1 MCASESSG
9 AVEMEEGVVEV
20 QKLHPEVL
28 QTLSLFGMSGAVE
41 NGTAMFA
48 SHFEMV
54 TEGVRSGAVYVF
66 ELQDT
71 GRWVQKQKLVAEDA
85 ISDNAMFGMG
95 LSLSGRTLLVGAPG
109 FSDRGSHSGKAY
121 VFERD
126 DSDTWMLVAELAPDD
141 RVKDDNFG
149 MSVSVDGNKA
159 IIGILRPSVEG
170 ESVPRAYIFERDESG
185 VWREE
190 AKLHPSHDSFE
201 WFGFSVSI
209 SLKTA
214 IVGSYGDKEFL
225 GDGSAHFYERLDNGS
240 WVHVQKVQPSEGTDG
255 GFGRH
260 VEIHGD
266 TAIVAASRD
275 LFLDPQAGLG
285 FPGSVYVYERNTSGY
300 WSQVSRLLSA
310 EGKNDSFGFS
320 ISLHNDKILVGAWSD
335 STNTLSGGAAYIYQ
349 RTGSEHWQQV
359 QKLTPKIQQAVHAF
373 GTGVSTDGTWYYVG
387 ATNDSQHIIGGGAAY
402 MFAPTEALT
411 PLGTSSRSYKT
422 IVISVTVGA
431 CLAIVVGIA
440 WIYFKWRQ
448 RTHRKAKS
456 EHTIASHKLDEPV
469 VNKKLVAYCFSYL
482 ELAEATDD
490 FSDERIIGRGGYGPV
505 FMGKLSDGTL
515 AAIKKLSS
523 SSQQGKQQ
531 FLQEVDTLTR
541 CPHPH
546 VVQLMGYCVE
556 KDNYILV
563 YRFMPGGSLHA
574 RLAEF
579 TWRTKVKMAL
589 QCSQALAYYHTCV
602 DPPILHRDFKSDNIL
617 LDIHDSAFVAD
628 LGLAQVAK
636 ASAVCQRDVDP
647 VAVARSG
654 SPAGTIGYMA
664 PEYVNDGLVS
674 PKLDV
679 YSFGI
684 VMLEMLANRGAICF
698 QAPSSER
705 YLSSWL
711 RSYLDD
717 VVELDNVLGGILL
730 VSWPREHLERFCSLA
745 KECTSKDPKD
755 RPTMH
760 EVALRLSSLSND
772 KPEDFQLPVRSSNG
786 AISD

>member
-1 MCASESSG
+1 M
-9 AVEMEEGVVEV
+9 EV
-20 QKLHPEVL
+20 QKLYPEVL

-185 VWREE
+185 VWREA

-209 SLKTA
+209 SLNTA

-225 GDGSAHFYERLDNGS
+225 GDGSAHFFERLDNGS
-240 WVHVQKVQPSEGTDG
+240 WVHAQKVQPTEETDG

-275 LFLDPQAGLG
+275 LFLDPQAGVG

-300 WSQVSRLLSA
+300 WNQMSRLLSA

-335 STNTLSGGAAYIYQ
+335 STNTLSGGAAYIFQ

-359 QKLTPKIQQAVHAF
+359 QKLTPKIQQSVHAF

-387 ATNDSQHIIGGGAAY
+387 ATNDSEYIIGGGAAY
-402 MFAPTEALT
+402 MFAPTEAIT

-431 CLAIVVGIA
+431 CLAIVIGTV

-448 RTHRKAKS
+448 KTLRKAGS
-456 EHTIASHKLDEPV
+456 EHTAGSQKMEEPV

-482 ELAEATDD
+482 ELAEATDN

-505 FMGKLSDGTL
+505 FMGRLSDGTL

-523 SSQQGKQQ
+523 SSQQGEQE

-628 LGLAQVAK
+628 LGLAQVAQ
-636 ASAVCQRDVDP
+636 ASTVCESDADP

-745 KECTSKDPKD
+745 KECTSKDPQD

-772 KPEDFQLPVRSSNG
+772 KPEDIQPPVRSSNG
-786 AISD
+786 AISH